1 MSHLIVAQVRHQEQ
15 VAKAVVHLQF
25 RSQQVVRGDAQV
37 GGKETLEVA
46 LALDGT
52 ADGGVLLI
60 RLGDK
65 RQGLLPLPVE
75 SHGIID
81 IPQVIQIDVAVCLI
95 FFQ

>member
-25 RSQQVVRGDAQV
+25 RSQQVVRVDAQV

-60 RLGDK
+60 RLAINDK
-65 RQGLLPLPVE
+65 PLAIARRKPW
-75 SHGIID
+75 IID